1 MKDSFILYTSY
12 TNAFLGL
19 SNEQAGELIKAI
31 FLFVTTGE
39 QQEVSDPTTRFAYN
53 LIIEQIIQNDRKYA
67 QKCERLRANAQKGGL
82 QKAANAAAAN
92 DCQQKQANATED
104 SKCKQMVA
112 NGSKCKQI
120 GGDMICNDMICN
132 EMNNKEEDN
141 KKKDEP
147 SLCATA
153 QSSSSSE
160 YSEVVEYW
168 NAAVE
173 KHGSAM
179 RPLRGLTENRKA
191 AIRARLREHKPNGM
205 EAIRQMIDKAAVSD
219 FLNGKNSR
227 NAIFTFD
234 RLMSPSMFQKTL
246 EGNYDNHAEQQPQAQ
261 QPTQQE
267 PSSIARLMDEREQP
281 QTDRET
287 EARQR
292 FIGMIEI
299 VKRNPK
305 HRCMA
310 ALKAAYENKTLQ
322 GLGIDWKPSDVER

>member
-53 LIIEQIIQNDRKYA
+53 LIVEQIIQNDRKYA

-92 DCQQKQANATED
+92 DCQQTQANATED
-104 SKCKQMVA
+104 SKSKQMVA

-132 EMNNKEEDN
+132 EMNKEEDN

-147 SLCATA
+147 SLCAGA
-153 QSSSSSE
+153 QSSSSSD

-168 NAAVE
+168 NAAVK
-173 KHGSAM
+173 KHGSTM
-179 RPLRGLTENRKA
+179 RPLRGLTDNRKA
-191 AIRARLREHKPNGM
+191 AIRARLREHKQEGM
-205 EAIRQMIDKAAVSD
+205 AAIRQMIDKAVVSD
-219 FLNGKNSR
+219 FLNGRNSR

-234 RLMSPSMFQKTL
+234 RLMAPEMFQKTL
-246 EGNYDNHAEQQPQAQ
+246 EGNYDNKPKDEQQPTAEQSSIGRLMQEQAQ
-261 QPTQQE
+261 Q
-267 PSSIARLMDEREQP
+267 RE
-281 QTDRET
+281 DRNKEQ
-287 EARQR
+287 RQR
-292 FIGMIEI
+292 YEGMIAI
-299 VKRNPK
+299 VERNPQ
-305 HRCMA
+305 HRCREALVMA
-310 ALKAAYENKTLQ
+310 YKNGTLKS
-322 GLGIDWKPSDVER
+322 LGIEWKPE

>member
-39 QQEVSDPTTRFAYN
+39 PQEISDPTTRFAYN

-92 DCQQKQANATED
+92 DCQQAQANATEV
-104 SKCKQMVA
+104 SKSKQMVA

-132 EMNNKEEDN
+132 DMIKEEEDN

-147 SLCATA
+147 SLCAGA
-153 QSSSSSE
+153 QSSSSSD
-160 YSEVVEYW
+160 YSSVVEYW
-168 NAAVE
+168 NNAVKE
-173 KHGSAM
+173 HGSAM

-191 AIRARLREHKPNGM
+191 AIRARLREHKQDGM
-205 EAIRQMIDKAAVSD
+205 EAIRQMVDKAVVSD
-219 FLNGKNSR
+219 FLNGRNSR
-227 NAIFTFD
+227 SAIFTFD

-246 EGNYDNHAEQQPQAQ
+246 EGNFDNAEKQEKPQEQTSIGRLMQEQQ
-261 QPTQQE
+261 TE
-267 PSSIARLMDEREQP
+267 PKDERQEK
-281 QTDRET
+281 RERF
-287 EARQR
+287 EA
-292 FIGMIEI
+292 MIELC
-299 VKRNPK
+299 KKNPK

-310 ALKAAYENKTLQ
+310 ALRMASENGTLRE
-322 GLGIDWKPSDVER
+322 LGIDWQPQD

>member
-92 DCQQKQANATED
+92 DCQQTQANATED

-132 EMNNKEEDN
+132 EMNKEEDN

-147 SLCATA
+147 SLCAGA
-153 QSSSSSE
+153 QSSSSSD
-160 YSEVVEYW
+160 YSTVVDYW

-191 AIRARLREHKPNGM
+191 AIRARLREHKQEGM
-205 EAIRQMIDKAAVSD
+205 AAIRQMIDKAVVSD
-219 FLNGKNSR
+219 FLNGRNSR

-246 EGNYDNHAEQQPQAQ
+246 EGNFDNAGQAPQEQQQTSIGKLMQEQQAA
-261 QPTQQE
+261 PKDEQQE
-267 PSSIARLMDEREQP
+267 QRERF
-281 QTDRET
+281 
-287 EARQR
+287 EA
-292 FIGMIEI
+292 MIELCE
-299 VKRNPK
+299 KNPK

-310 ALKAAYENKTLQ
+310 ALRMAYENKTLQ
-322 GLGIDWKPSDVER
+322 SLGISWKPSDAER

>member
-12 TNAFLGL
+12 TNAVLGL

-31 FLFVTTGE
+31 FMFVNTGE
-39 QQEVSDPTTRFAYN
+39 PQNISDPTTRFAYN
-53 LIIEQIIQNDRKYA
+53 LITEQIVQNDRKYA
-67 QKCERLRANAQKGGL
+67 QKCERLRANARQGGL

-104 SKCKQMVA
+104 SKSKQMVA
-112 NGSKCKQI
+112 NGSKSKQI

-132 EMNNKEEDN
+132 EMNKEEEDN

-147 SLCATA
+147 SLCAEA

-160 YSEVVEYW
+160 YLQVVEYW

-173 KHGSAM
+173 KQGSAM

-205 EAIRQMIDKAAVSD
+205 EAIRQMIDRAMVSD

-261 QPTQQE
+261 QE
-267 PSSIARLMDEREQP
+267 PSSITRLMDEREQQQP
-281 QTDRET
+281 DKDF
-287 EARQR
+287 EAYQR
-292 FIGMIEI
+292 FTGMIEI

-322 GLGIDWKPSDVER
+322 GLGIDWKPSDVEIN

>member
-39 QQEVSDPTTRFAYN
+39 PQEISDPTTRFAYN

-82 QKAANAAAAN
+82 QKAANAAVAT
-92 DCQQKQANATED
+92 DREQKQANATED
-104 SKCKQMVA
+104 SNCKQMLA
-112 NGSKCKQI
+112 NGSNCKQI

-132 EMNNKEEDN
+132 EMNKEEEDN

-147 SLCATA
+147 SICATA
-153 QSSSSSE
+153 QSSYSSD

-173 KHGSAM
+173 RSGSAM

-191 AIRARLREHKPNGM
+191 AIRARLREHKQEGM
-205 EAIRQMIDKAAVSD
+205 AAIRQMIDKAVVSD
-219 FLNGKNSR
+219 FLNGRNSR

-246 EGNYDNHAEQQPQAQ
+246 EGNFDNAEQAPQEQQPTSIGKLMQEQ
-261 QPTQQE
+261 HQEPKNEQQE
-267 PSSIARLMDEREQP
+267 QRERF
-281 QTDRET
+281 
-287 EARQR
+287 EA
-292 FIGMIEI
+292 MIELCE
-299 VKRNPK
+299 KNPK

-310 ALKAAYENKTLQ
+310 ALRMAYENKTLQ
-322 GLGIDWKPSDVER
+322 SLGISWKPSDAGDK

>member
-67 QKCERLRANAQKGGL
+67 QKCERLRANARQGGL

-153 QSSSSSE
+153 QSSSSSD
-160 YSEVVEYW
+160 YSLVVEYW

-173 KHGSAM
+173 KQGSAM

-191 AIRARLREHKPNGM
+191 AIRARLREHKQEGM
-205 EAIRQMIDKAAVSD
+205 AAIRQMIDKAVVSD
-219 FLNGKNSR
+219 FLNGRNSR

-246 EGNYDNHAEQQPQAQ
+246 EGNFDNAEQAAQEQQPTSIGKLMQEQQQAA
-261 QPTQQE
+261 PKDEQQE
-267 PSSIARLMDEREQP
+267 QRERF
-281 QTDRET
+281 
-287 EARQR
+287 EA
-292 FIGMIEI
+292 MIELC
-299 VKRNPK
+299 RQNPK

-310 ALKAAYENKTLQ
+310 ALRMAYENKTLQ
-322 GLGIDWKPSDVER
+322 SLGISWKPSDAGE

>member
-39 QQEVSDPTTRFAYN
+39 PQEVSDPTTRFAYN

-92 DCQQKQANATED
+92 DCQQTQANATEV
-104 SKCKQMVA
+104 SKSKQMVA

-132 EMNNKEEDN
+132 DMIKEEEDN

-147 SLCATA
+147 SFCAGA
-153 QSSSSSE
+153 QSSSSSD
-160 YSEVVEYW
+160 YSLVVEYW
-168 NAAVE
+168 NNAVKE
-173 KHGSAM
+173 HRSAM

-191 AIRARLREHKPNGM
+191 AIRARLREHKQDGI
-205 EAIRQMIDKAAVSD
+205 EAIRQMIDKAVVSD
-219 FLNGKNSR
+219 FLNGRNSR

-246 EGNYDNHAEQQPQAQ
+246 EGNFDNTVVNQEPKEQTSIGRLMQEQQ
-261 QPTQQE
+261 TE
-267 PSSIARLMDEREQP
+267 PKDERQEK
-281 QTDRET
+281 RERF
-287 EARQR
+287 EA
-292 FIGMIEI
+292 MIELC
-299 VKRNPK
+299 RNNPK

-310 ALKAAYENKTLQ
+310 ALRMASENGTLRE
-322 GLGIDWKPSDVER
+322 LGIDWQPQD

>member
-1 MKDSFILYTSY
+1 MKDNFILYTLY
-12 TNAFLGL
+12 YDAIMRLTD
-19 SNEQAGELIKAI
+19 EQAGRLLKAI
-31 FLFVTTGE
+31 YRYVKTE
-39 QQEVSDPTTRFAYN
+39 QEEDITDPSIAFAYT
-53 LIIEQIIQNDRKYA
+53 LVITQVKESSRKYEE
-67 QKCERLRANAQKGGL
+67 KCKRLRENASKGGL
-82 QKAANAAAAN
+82 QKAANASN
-92 DCQQKQANATED
+92 DLQEQANATED
-104 SKCKQMVA
+104 SKSKQMVV
-112 NGSKCKQI
+112 NGSKCKQNLADVSI
-120 GGDMICNDMICN
+120 RQDKTRQDKTTI
-132 EMNNKEEDN
+132 NKED
-141 KKKDEP
+141 KDKKDEP
-147 SLCATA
+147 SLCAEA

-160 YSEVVEYW
+160 FSQVVEYW

-205 EAIRQMIDKAAVSD
+205 EAIRQMIDRATVSD

-246 EGNYDNHAEQQPQAQ
+246 EGNYDNHAEQQQA

-267 PSSIARLMDEREQP
+267 PSSITRLMDEREQQQP
-281 QTDRET
+281 DKDF
-287 EARQR
+287 EAYQR
-292 FIGMIEI
+292 FTGMIEI

-310 ALKAAYENKTLQ
+310 ALRTAYENKTLQ
-322 GLGIDWKPSDVER
+322 GLGIDWKPSDTESN

>member
-39 QQEVSDPTTRFAYN
+39 PQEISDPTTRFAYN

-92 DCQQKQANATED
+92 DCQQTQANATEV
-104 SKCKQMVA
+104 SKSKQMVA
-112 NGSKCKQI
+112 NGSKSKQI

-132 EMNNKEEDN
+132 DMIKEEEDN

-147 SLCATA
+147 SLCAGA
-153 QSSSSSE
+153 QSSSSSD
-160 YSEVVEYW
+160 YSLVVEYW
-168 NAAVE
+168 NNAVKE
-173 KHGSAM
+173 HGSAM

-191 AIRARLREHKPNGM
+191 AIRARLREHKQEGM
-205 EAIRQMIDKAAVSD
+205 AAIRQMIDKAVLSD
-219 FLNGKNSR
+219 FLNGRNSR

-246 EGNYDNHAEQQPQAQ
+246 EGNFDNKPKDEQQPTAEQSSIGRLMQEQAQ
-261 QPTQQE
+261 Q
-267 PSSIARLMDEREQP
+267 RE
-281 QTDRET
+281 DRNKEQ
-287 EARQR
+287 RQR
-292 FIGMIEI
+292 YEGMIAI
-299 VKRNPK
+299 VERNPQ
-305 HRCMA
+305 HRCREALVMA
-310 ALKAAYENKTLQ
+310 YKNGTLKS
-322 GLGIDWKPSDVER
+322 LGIEWKPENNN

>member
-39 QQEVSDPTTRFAYN
+39 PQEISDPTTRFAYN

-92 DCQQKQANATED
+92 DCQQTQANATED
-104 SKCKQMVA
+104 SKSKQMLA
-112 NGSKCKQI
+112 NGSNCKQI

-132 EMNNKEEDN
+132 EMNKEEDN

-147 SLCATA
+147 SICATA
-153 QSSSSSE
+153 QSSSSLD
-160 YSEVVEYW
+160 YSEVVDYW

-173 KHGSAM
+173 RSGSAM

-191 AIRARLREHKPNGM
+191 AIRARLREHKQEGM
-205 EAIRQMIDKAAVSD
+205 AAIRQMIDKAVVSD
-219 FLNGKNSR
+219 FLNGRNSR

-246 EGNYDNHAEQQPQAQ
+246 EGNFDNAGQAPQEQQPTSIGKLMQEQQAA
-261 QPTQQE
+261 PKDEQQE
-267 PSSIARLMDEREQP
+267 QRERF
-281 QTDRET
+281 
-287 EARQR
+287 EA
-292 FIGMIEI
+292 MIELCE
-299 VKRNPK
+299 KNPK

-310 ALKAAYENKTLQ
+310 ALRMAYENKTLQ
-322 GLGIDWKPSDVER
+322 SLGISWTPSDASEK

>member
-39 QQEVSDPTTRFAYN
+39 PQEISDPTTRFAYN

-92 DCQQKQANATED
+92 DCQQTQANATEV
-104 SKCKQMVA
+104 SNCKQMVA
-112 NGSKCKQI
+112 NGSKSKQI

-132 EMNNKEEDN
+132 DMIKEEDN

-147 SLCATA
+147 SLCAGA
-153 QSSSSSE
+153 QSSSSSD
-160 YSEVVEYW
+160 YSLVVEYW
-168 NAAVE
+168 NNAVKE
-173 KHGSAM
+173 HGSAM

-191 AIRARLREHKPNGM
+191 AIRARLREHKQDGM
-205 EAIRQMIDKAAVSD
+205 EAIRQMIDKAVVSD
-219 FLNGKNSR
+219 FLNGRNSR

-246 EGNYDNHAEQQPQAQ
+246 EGNFDNAEKQEKPQEQTSIGRLMQEQQA
-261 QPTQQE
+261 E
-267 PSSIARLMDEREQP
+267 PKDERQEK
-281 QTDRET
+281 RERF
-287 EARQR
+287 EA
-292 FIGMIEI
+292 MIELC
-299 VKRNPK
+299 RENPK

-310 ALKAAYENKTLQ
+310 ALRMASDNGTLRE
-322 GLGIDWKPSDVER
+322 LGIDWQPQD

>member
-92 DCQQKQANATED
+92 DCQQTQANATED

-112 NGSKCKQI
+112 NASKCKQI

-141 KKKDEP
+141 NKKKDEP
-147 SLCATA
+147 SLCAGA
-153 QSSSSSE
+153 QSSSSSD
-160 YSEVVEYW
+160 YSSVVDYW

-191 AIRARLREHKPNGM
+191 AIRARLREHKQEGM
-205 EAIRQMIDKAAVSD
+205 EAIRQMIDKAVVSD
-219 FLNGKNSR
+219 FLNGRNSR

-246 EGNYDNHAEQQPQAQ
+246 EGNFDNAEQQPQEQ
-261 QPTQQE
+261 QPTSIGKLMQEQQAEPKNEQQE
-267 PSSIARLMDEREQP
+267 QRERF
-281 QTDRET
+281 
-287 EARQR
+287 EA
-292 FIGMIEI
+292 MIELCE
-299 VKRNPK
+299 KNPK

-310 ALKAAYENKTLQ
+310 ALRMAYENKTLQ
-322 GLGIDWKPSDVER
+322 SLGISWKPSDVGDKQ

>member
-92 DCQQKQANATED
+92 DCQQTQANATED

-112 NGSKCKQI
+112 NASKCKQI

-141 KKKDEP
+141 NKKKDEP
-147 SLCATA
+147 SLCAGA
-153 QSSSSSE
+153 QSSSSSD
-160 YSEVVEYW
+160 YSTVVDYW

-191 AIRARLREHKPNGM
+191 AIRARLREHKQEGM
-205 EAIRQMIDKAAVSD
+205 AAIQQMIDKAVVSD
-219 FLNGKNSR
+219 FLNGRNSR

-246 EGNYDNHAEQQPQAQ
+246 EGNFDNAEQAPQEQQPTSIGKLMQEQQAA
-261 QPTQQE
+261 PKNEQQE
-267 PSSIARLMDEREQP
+267 QRERF
-281 QTDRET
+281 
-287 EARQR
+287 EA
-292 FIGMIEI
+292 MIELC
-299 VKRNPK
+299 RQNPK

-310 ALKAAYENKTLQ
+310 ALRMAYENKTLQ
-322 GLGIDWKPSDVER
+322 SLGISWKPSDAER